1 MIIEYFERKLRLT
14 NLEVWDIQCEE
25 EIYRMFIL
33 DENRLPKSTDLNLP
47 TNTVEEDLRKNLITV
62 SIYSNDPVKDEHIEC
77 LDQFAKKL
85 TDHVA
90 LGHCHVVVNFYTGV
104 IDEIFERFLKE
115 KFNLEYE
122 KIPLMQLWHLNQN

>member
-1 MIIEYFERKLRLT
+1 MIDYFERKLRLT
-14 NLEVWDIQCEE
+14 NLEVWDIQCGE

-47 TNTVEEDLRKNLITV
+47 SNTEEDLRENLITV
-62 SIYSNDPVKDEHIEC
+62 SIYSNDPVKDEYIEC
-77 LDQFAKKL
+77 LDQFAKQL

-90 LGHCHVVVNFYTGV
+90 LAHCYVVVNFYTGV

-115 KFNLEYE
+115 NFNLDYE
-122 KIPLMQLWHLNQN
+122 KIPLMQMWHLNQD